1 MTIFLFF
8 IVSILIITSSLLVIT
23 SKNPIHSVLFLILVF
38 FNTSILFLFSN
49 AEFLAMVVLIV
60 YIGAVAVLFLF
71 VIMMLDINISKL
83 RQTFLNYLPIG
94 LLVGFIILL
103 ELIYVVS
110 QSKLNFTET
119 ISTNNN
125 NISNQM
131 LDNTKAIGNILYTD
145 YFLLFQISGIILLVA
160 MIGAIFLT
168 IRKRE
173 GAKKQNIYKQ
183 TLKTE
188 RRENQ
193 VSFQLNLITSR
204 KVSTTITAGALRNT
218 LIAETCFFEFRCVRI
233 AS

>member
-1 MTIFLFF
+1 MTTFLFS
-8 IVSILIITSSLLVIT
+8 IVSIIIITSSLLVII

-71 VIMMLDINISKL
+71 VIMMLDINITKL

-94 LLVGFIILL
+94 LFVGFIILL
-103 ELIYVVS
+103 ELFYVVS
-110 QSKLNFTET
+110 QSKLNFVQTSS
-119 ISTNNN
+119 IDN
-125 NISNQM
+125 NISSQI
-131 LDNTKAIGNILYTD
+131 LDNTKILGNILYTD

-173 GAKKQNIYKQ
+173 GIKKQNIYKQ
-183 TLKTE
+183 ILK
-188 RRENQ
+188 
-193 VSFQLNLITSR
+193 
-204 KVSTTITAGALRNT
+204 K
-218 LIAETCFFEFRCVRI
+218 
-233 AS
+233 

>member
-1 MTIFLFF
+1 MTTFLFS
-8 IVSILIITSSLLVIT
+8 IVSIIIITSSLLVII

-71 VIMMLDINISKL
+71 VIMMLDINITKL

-94 LLVGFIILL
+94 LFVGFIILL
-103 ELIYVVS
+103 ELFYVAS
-110 QSKLNFTET
+110 QSKLNFVQTSY
-119 ISTNNN
+119 IDN
-125 NISNQM
+125 NISDQI
-131 LDNTKAIGNILYTD
+131 LDNTKIIGNILYTD

-173 GAKKQNIYKQ
+173 GIKKQNIYKQ
-183 TLKTE
+183 ILK
-188 RRENQ
+188 
-193 VSFQLNLITSR
+193 
-204 KVSTTITAGALRNT
+204 K
-218 LIAETCFFEFRCVRI
+218 
-233 AS
+233 

>member
-103 ELIYVVS
+103 ELIYIVS

-183 TLKTE
+183 TLK
-188 RRENQ
+188 
-193 VSFQLNLITSR
+193 
-204 KVSTTITAGALRNT
+204 K
-218 LIAETCFFEFRCVRI
+218 
-233 AS
+233 

>member
-60 YIGAVAVLFLF
+60 YIGAVAGLFLF
-71 VIMMLDINISKL
+71 VIMMLDINITKL

-110 QSKLNFTET
+110 QSKLNFTQT
-119 ISTNNN
+119 ISINNN

-131 LDNTKAIGNILYTD
+131 LDNTKTIGNILYTD

-183 TLKTE
+183 ILK
-188 RRENQ
+188 
-193 VSFQLNLITSR
+193 
-204 KVSTTITAGALRNT
+204 K
-218 LIAETCFFEFRCVRI
+218 
-233 AS
+233 

>member
-1 MTIFLFF
+1 MEKTNIRLNNFF
-8 IVSILIITSSLLVIT
+8 ILINKGLNKYYLTDIDQINDWKELDNKNLKTYKKKDITEKIN
-23 SKNPIHSVLFLILVF
+23 KLFHEVGI
-38 FNTSILFLFSN
+38 NSN
-49 AEFLAMVVLIV
+49 VNFIEMNKSDHKK
-60 YIGAVAVLFLF
+60 
-71 VIMMLDINISKL
+71 DINISKL

-183 TLKTE
+183 TLK
-188 RRENQ
+188 
-193 VSFQLNLITSR
+193 
-204 KVSTTITAGALRNT
+204 K
-218 LIAETCFFEFRCVRI
+218 
-233 AS
+233 

>member
-1 MTIFLFF
+1 MTTFLFS
-8 IVSILIITSSLLVIT
+8 IVSIIIITSSLLVII

-71 VIMMLDINISKL
+71 VIMMLDINITKL

-103 ELIYVVS
+103 ELIYIVS
-110 QSKLNFTET
+110 QSKLNFTQK
-119 ISTNNN
+119 ISINNN

-131 LDNTKAIGNILYTD
+131 LDNTKTIGNILYTD

-183 TLKTE
+183 ILK
-188 RRENQ
+188 
-193 VSFQLNLITSR
+193 
-204 KVSTTITAGALRNT
+204 K
-218 LIAETCFFEFRCVRI
+218 
-233 AS
+233 

>member
-1 MTIFLFF
+1 MTTFLFS
-8 IVSILIITSSLLVIT
+8 IVSIIIITSSLLVII

-71 VIMMLDINISKL
+71 VIMMLDINITKL

-103 ELIYVVS
+103 ELIYIVS
-110 QSKLNFTET
+110 QSKLNFAQTSS
-119 ISTNNN
+119 IDN
-125 NISNQM
+125 NISSQI
-131 LDNTKAIGNILYTD
+131 LDNTRIIGNILYTD

-183 TLKTE
+183 ILK
-188 RRENQ
+188 
-193 VSFQLNLITSR
+193 
-204 KVSTTITAGALRNT
+204 K
-218 LIAETCFFEFRCVRI
+218 
-233 AS
+233 

>member
-1 MTIFLFF
+1 
-8 IVSILIITSSLLVIT
+8 
-23 SKNPIHSVLFLILVF
+23 
-38 FNTSILFLFSN
+38 
-49 AEFLAMVVLIV
+49 MVVLIV

-183 TLKTE
+183 TLK
-188 RRENQ
+188 
-193 VSFQLNLITSR
+193 
-204 KVSTTITAGALRNT
+204 K
-218 LIAETCFFEFRCVRI
+218 
-233 AS
+233 

>member
-8 IVSILIITSSLLVIT
+8 IVSIIIITSSLLVII

-71 VIMMLDINISKL
+71 VIMMLDINITKL

-94 LLVGFIILL
+94 LFVGFIILL
-103 ELIYVVS
+103 ELFYVVS
-110 QSKLNFTET
+110 QSKLNFVQTSS
-119 ISTNNN
+119 IDN
-125 NISNQM
+125 NISSQI
-131 LDNTKAIGNILYTD
+131 LDNTKIIGNILYTD

-173 GAKKQNIYKQ
+173 GIKKQNIYKQ
-183 TLKTE
+183 ILK
-188 RRENQ
+188 
-193 VSFQLNLITSR
+193 
-204 KVSTTITAGALRNT
+204 K
-218 LIAETCFFEFRCVRI
+218 
-233 AS
+233 

>member
-1 MTIFLFF
+1 LTTFLFS
-8 IVSILIITSSLLVIT
+8 IVSIIIITSSLLVII

-71 VIMMLDINISKL
+71 VIMMLDINITKL

-94 LLVGFIILL
+94 LFVGFIILL
-103 ELIYVVS
+103 ELFYVVS
-110 QSKLNFTET
+110 QSKLNFVQTSS
-119 ISTNNN
+119 IDN
-125 NISNQM
+125 NISSQI
-131 LDNTKAIGNILYTD
+131 LDNTKIIGNILYTD

-173 GAKKQNIYKQ
+173 GIKKQNIYKQ
-183 TLKTE
+183 ILK
-188 RRENQ
+188 
-193 VSFQLNLITSR
+193 
-204 KVSTTITAGALRNT
+204 K
-218 LIAETCFFEFRCVRI
+218 
-233 AS
+233 

>member
-131 LDNTKAIGNILYTD
+131 LDNTKTIGNILYTD

-183 TLKTE
+183 TLK
-188 RRENQ
+188 
-193 VSFQLNLITSR
+193 
-204 KVSTTITAGALRNT
+204 K
-218 LIAETCFFEFRCVRI
+218 
-233 AS
+233 